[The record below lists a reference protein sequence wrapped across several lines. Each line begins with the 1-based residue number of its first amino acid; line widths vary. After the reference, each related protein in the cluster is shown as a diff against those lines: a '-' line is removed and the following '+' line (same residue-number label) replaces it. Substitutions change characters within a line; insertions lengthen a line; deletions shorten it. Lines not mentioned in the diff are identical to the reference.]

1 MSFWKMCELTF
12 EEELLKALK
21 KEEQRKQELEKINS
35 LNGVISI
42 QPYINLEYIQK
53 LKESKWKQLLESLAI
68 TIKQY
73 QSKIYQHWKD
83 QK

>member
-21 KEEQRKQELEKINS
+21 KEEQKKQELEKINS

-42 QPYINLEYIQK
+42 QPYINLEYVQK
-53 LKESKWKQLLESLAI
+53 LKESK
-68 TIKQY
+68 
-73 QSKIYQHWKD
+73 
-83 QK
+83 

>member
-12 EEELLKALK
+12 EEELLKAIK

-35 LNGVISI
+35 LNGIISV
-42 QPYINLEYIQK
+42 QPYINLEYVQK
-53 LKESKWKQLLESLAI
+53 LKESKWKQLSESLVI

-73 QSKIYQHWKD
+73 QLKTYQH
-83 QK
+83 

>member
-21 KEEQRKQELEKINS
+21 KEEQKKQELEKITS
-35 LNGVISI
+35 LNGIISV
-42 QPYINLEYIQK
+42 QPYINLEYVQK
-53 LKESKWKQLLESLAI
+53 LKESKWKQLSESLVI

-73 QSKIYQHWKD
+73 QLKTYQL
-83 QK
+83 

>member
-35 LNGVISI
+35 LNGIISV
-42 QPYINLEYIQK
+42 QPYINLEYVQK
-53 LKESKWKQLLESLAI
+53 LKESK
-68 TIKQY
+68 
-73 QSKIYQHWKD
+73 
-83 QK
+83 

>member
-21 KEEQRKQELEKINS
+21 KEEQKKQELEKINS

-53 LKESKWKQLLESLAI
+53 LKESK
-68 TIKQY
+68 
-73 QSKIYQHWKD
+73 
-83 QK
+83 

>member
-35 LNGVISI
+35 LNGIISV
-42 QPYINLEYIQK
+42 QPYINLEYVQK
-53 LKESKWKQLLESLAI
+53 LKESKWKQLSE
-68 TIKQY
+68 
-73 QSKIYQHWKD
+73 
-83 QK
+83 